1 MGTTINTKMTEHTAK
16 EFWGG
21 DERGVCVQVTASTPL
36 RVCETITEQLQEE
49 GHIQLTMEEA
59 AALCND
65 LGGFV
70 KREAVRR
77 QALLKAEIEKAKIA
91 EKTVFH
97 EVAGLPSDLMAGP
110 ELAVLMVSRF
120 CPKTHNATHDGRQRR
135 TMEPIV
141 GNLNGGAE

>member
-1 MGTTINTKMTEHTAK
+1 MLLLGMPSNKEKTMGTKINTKMTEHTAK

-21 DERGVCVQVTASTPL
+21 DERGVCVQVTASEPL
-36 RVCETITEQLQEE
+36 RVCETIEEQLQEE

-65 LGGFV
+65 LGAFV

-77 QALLKAEIEKAKIA
+77 QGLLKEEIAKAKIK
-91 EKTVFH
+91 ERTVFH
-97 EVAGLPSDLMAGP
+97 EVVELPSDLMAGP

-120 CPKTHNATHDGRQRR
+120 CPKTPNK
-135 TMEPIV
+135 
-141 GNLNGGAE
+141 